1 MVTKI
6 TIMNMKTKFFFFL
19 ALVLTFLGT
28 QKMNAQNTF
37 VDLGL
42 PSGTL
47 WATCNVGASSPG
59 EEGTYFAW
67 GETSGKTSYTW
78 SSYKH
83 CKGTV
88 SSLTKYCTEEN
99 RGNNGFKD
107 GLTELQPEDDAATAN
122 WGKDWQMP
130 SEAQFKELMN
140 DSYTTKEWTKL
151 NGNYG
156 AMITSKSNG
165 HSIFLP
171 ALGRMTNNYTDLY
184 YNGYYWLRSLDTS
197 SIEASYLGF
206 YTISDEDE
214 DKFYFYC
221 SSDDRYFGMNV
232 RPVRVQEDQTIYNIP
247 DGWKVNGTTT
257 NGTYQAKGGDVLHFT
272 PKNIPAGKRV
282 KSIKVVK
289 K

>member
-28 QKMNAQNTF
+28 QKLNAQNTF

-47 WATCNVGASSPG
+47 WATCNVGADSPG
-59 EEGTYFAW
+59 GLGTYFAW

-78 SSYKH
+78 SNYKH
-83 CKGTV
+83 SNGTN
-88 SSLTKYCTEEN
+88 SSLTKYCTDETY
-99 RGNNGFKD
+99 GDNGFTD

-122 WGKDWQMP
+122 WGADWQIP
-130 SEAQFKELMN
+130 SDAQFKELLDDN
-140 DSYTTKEWTKL
+140 YTTKERTTQ
-151 NGNYG
+151 NGYKG
-156 AMITSKSNG
+156 VMITSKSNG

-171 ALGRMTNNYTDLY
+171 ALGCKSDNTAKYVGEH
-184 YNGYYWLRSLDTS
+184 GYYWSRLLDTPTTK
-197 SIEASYLGF
+197 ALNLLLYLLVDECDFRYKVYDRFFGF
-206 YTISDEDE
+206 
-214 DKFYFYC
+214 C
-221 SSDDRYFGMNV
+221 V
-232 RPVRVQEDQTIYNIP
+232 RPVRVQEAHTISDIP
-247 DGWKVNGTTT
+247 NGWKVNGSTTS
-257 NGTYQAKGGDVLHFT
+257 GTYQAKGGDVLHFT
-272 PKNIPAGKRV
+272 PKNIPAGKRI